1 MLDAAITLL
10 RRSGF
15 HGAGINE
22 ILDVSGAPKGSMYHF
37 FPHGKRQ
44 IASEAITVY
53 AQRVVTYM
61 DASLASA
68 TKPADKVHAL
78 FRAVAERLERAEY
91 RQSCAAGTTSLD
103 LDDDLEAVRFAIVS
117 MFSDCVDVISRHFA
131 IADRR
136 RRRSFAGLVLTAIE
150 GGYIRGRAE
159 RSTRAL
165 KDAAAWLAE
174 IAEREASA
182 AP

>member
-1 MLDAAITLL
+1 MTP
-10 RRSGF
+10 RRANARGLEAE
-15 HGAGINE
+15 HDRRRDGI
-22 ILDVSGAPKGSMYHF
+22 D
-37 FPHGKRQ
+37 
-44 IASEAITVY
+44 T
-53 AQRVVTYM
+53 
-61 DASLASA
+61 ASA
-68 TKPADKVHAL
+68 EQREV
-78 FRAVAERLERAEY
+78 
-91 RQSCAAGTTSLD
+91 AGTTSLD

-159 RSTRAL
+159 HSTRAL

-174 IAEREASA
+174 IVKREASA